1 MRVLR
6 SQAPNSGV
14 KAALLVVLIYVYTIL
29 PVVYEWNEAKRA
41 ANLKK
46 HGLDFADVDLVLESE
61 YVRVV
66 NDRRPGEPR
75 KLAFAYVF
83 EVLVVLR
90 VVFVDASSGA
100 A

>member
-1 MRVLR
+1 
-6 SQAPNSGV
+6 
-14 KAALLVVLIYVYTIL
+14 
-29 PVVYEWNEAKRA
+29 VVYEWNEAKRA